1 VKSIEVEIWS
11 DVVCPWCY
19 IGKRLFERALAE
31 FEHWNDTAVLWRS
44 FELDPEAARGY
55 SGSLD
60 QMLAEKYGVSLER
73 ARAMNEQVTRLA
85 AEEGLEYRLSDAQRG
100 NSFDAHRLIH
110 LAKKHG
116 LQAEA
121 EERLMKAYF
130 SEGLP
135 IGDRET
141 LVELAREVGLD
152 EEEAR
157 SALEGNEFAKEVRAD
172 ERRAAELGIT
182 AVPFFVIGGR
192 YGVSGAQSPAVF
204 LQVLQKAW
212 AEADAPVT
220 VGEG

>member
-1 VKSIEVEIWS
+1 VKTIEVEIWS

-19 IGKRLFERALAE
+19 IGKRRFERALAD
-31 FEHWNDTAVLWRS
+31 FEHRNDTAVLWRS
-44 FELDPEAARGY
+44 FELDPEAAPAY

-85 AEEGLEYRLSDAQRG
+85 AEEGLEYRLGDAKRG

-110 LAKKHG
+110 LAKNRG
-116 LQAEA
+116 LQGEA

-130 SEGLP
+130 SEGRP
-135 IGDRET
+135 ISDRDT

-152 EEEAR
+152 EEEAC
-157 SALEGNEFAKEVRAD
+157 SALEGNEYANEVLAD

-182 AVPFFVIGGR
+182 GVPFFVVGGR
-192 YGVSGAQSPAVF
+192 YGVSGAQSPTVF
-204 LQVLQKAW
+204 LEVLQRAS
-212 AEADAPVT
+212 AEEYAPAS

>member
-1 VKSIEVEIWS
+1 MKTIQVEIWS

-19 IGKRLFERALAE
+19 IGKRRFERALAE

-44 FELDPEAARGY
+44 FELDPEAARAY

-85 AEEGLEYRLSDAQRG
+85 AEEGLEYRLSDAKRG
-100 NSFDAHRLIH
+100 NSFDPHRLIH
-110 LAKKHG
+110 LAKKHA
-116 LQAEA
+116 LQGEA

-130 SEGLP
+130 SEGRP

-141 LVELAREVGLD
+141 LVELARELGLD

-157 SALEGNEFAKEVRAD
+157 SALEGNEFAKEVRGD
-172 ERRAAELGIT
+172 ERRAAELGISS
-182 AVPFFVIGGR
+182 VPFFVIGGR

-212 AEADAPVT
+212 AEASAPVT
-220 VGEG
+220 VGEQ

>member
-1 VKSIEVEIWS
+1 VKSIAVEIWS

-19 IGKRLFERALAE
+19 IGKRRFERALAE
-31 FEHWNDTAVLWRS
+31 FEKWNDTAVLWRS
-44 FELDPEAARGY
+44 FELDPEAARAY

-60 QMLAEKYGVSLER
+60 QMLAEKYRVNIER

-110 LAKKHG
+110 FAKKHA
-116 LQAEA
+116 LQGEA

-130 SEGLP
+130 SEGRP
-135 IGDRET
+135 IGERQT
-141 LVELAREVGLD
+141 LVELARELGLD

-157 SALEGNEFAKEVRAD
+157 SALEANEFAKEVRAD

-212 AEADAPVT
+212 AEASSPVT